1 MKVNKEAKIGI
12 ILFLLPA
19 LILFIAFFLF
29 PVFYVGVMS
38 LFDWNGISNATF
50 TGFEN
55 YKDIFSDRVFWI
67 SIRNNIIWA
76 LAHVCLQVPMA
87 LMMALILSKK
97 PRFWKFFRTV
107 YFFPQVISGIA
118 IASMWSAVFN
128 SEFGLLNG
136 LLRLIGLDGLAK
148 NWLGTP
154 STAFPCVLIYGL
166 FYIGYYMVIMM
177 AGITGI
183 DQEYYEAAR
192 IDGASRLQM
201 DFHITIPLIK
211 YSIMTCTTLAA
222 VFGLRTFEQ
231 VFLLTNGG
239 PANRTS
245 VVVLYLYNQMKDNN
259 YGGANA
265 SSVMLVL
272 VGAVVIVTIR
282 KLFTLKKD

>member
-50 TGFEN
+50 AGVEN
-55 YKDIFSDRVFWI
+55 YKDIFSDRVFWT

-76 LAHVCLQVPMA
+76 VAHVCLQVPMA
-87 LMMALILSKK
+87 LMMALILAKK
-97 PRFWKFFRTV
+97 PKFWKFFRTV

-136 LLRLIGLDGLAK
+136 LLRLVGLDSLAK

-183 DQEYYEAAR
+183 DQEYYEAAK

-265 SSVMLVL
+265 ASVMLVL

>member
-1 MKVNKEAKIGI
+1 MKVNKEARIGI
-12 ILFLLPA
+12 IVFLLPA

-29 PVFYVGVMS
+29 PVLYVGVMS
-38 LFDWNGISNATF
+38 LFEWNGISDAVF

-55 YKDIFSDRVFWI
+55 YREIFSDKVFWR
-67 SIRNNIIWA
+67 SIRNNVIWA
-76 LAHVCLQVPMA
+76 LAHVCIQVPLA

-118 IASMWSAVFN
+118 IASLWSAVFN

-136 LLRLIGLDGLAK
+136 LLRLIGLGDLAK

-154 STAFPCVLIYGL
+154 STAFTCVLVYGL

-183 DQEYYEAAR
+183 DLEYYEAAK
-192 IDGASRLQM
+192 IDGANRLQM
-201 DFHITIPLIK
+201 DLHITIPLIK

-222 VFGLRTFEQ
+222 IFGLRTFEQ

-245 VVVLYLYNQMKDNN
+245 VVVLYLYNQMKNNN